1 MYEDISRLCKLCN
14 TTPQQAYSI
23 IDHVNRS
30 FQEKVPYE
38 EICMTAESQPKFARY
53 PRDVVWKLGKLREN
67 PDFRRSKSNSV
78 ELAERQK
85 NLSAYNFSG
94 LSTDVIVL
102 QITTQVVGVTYND
115 RPGIVAKLSLGESVV
130 LHREPNNPHDN
141 NAIMVL
147 RQTGEQIGYI
157 NRILATSVAPRIDS
171 TKQDTHAIVINLSG
185 SGSNDYNHGVTI
197 QFMIV

>member
-14 TTPQQAYSI
+14 TTPQQAYLI

-38 EICMTAESQPKFARY
+38 EICVAAESLPKVARY
-53 PRDVVWKLGKLREN
+53 ASDVVWKIGKLREN
-67 PDFRRSKSNSV
+67 PDFRKNKSNSA
-78 ELAERQK
+78 ELAKRQK

-94 LSTDVIVL
+94 STTDVIVL

-115 RPGIVAKLSLGESVV
+115 RPGVIAKLSLGESVV
-130 LHREPNNPHDN
+130 LRREPNNPHDN

-171 TKQDTHAIVINLSG
+171 TKQDIYAIVINLSG
-185 SGSNDYNHGVTI
+185 SGSNGFNRGVTI
-197 QFMIV
+197 QFMVV